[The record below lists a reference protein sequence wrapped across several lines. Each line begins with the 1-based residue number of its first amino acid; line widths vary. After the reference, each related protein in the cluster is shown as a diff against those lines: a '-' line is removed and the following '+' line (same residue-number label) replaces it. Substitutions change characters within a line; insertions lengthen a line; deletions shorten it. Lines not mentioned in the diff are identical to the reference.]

1 MSDTDAVAQSTD
13 DGASQDAGPGGSY
26 EVIHQRLMGHARELA
41 GRTSTLNTS
50 RKELFGGTEL
60 TVAGSER
67 VRTENNCV
75 PVDVVQVGGRML
87 FGYNVFLGLRK
98 TIGIADVFTL
108 VNFEVRPDGTLEF
121 HPATD
126 EEVGWLNEER
136 FVREF
141 SGLYQYYAEARLI
154 ALRNTGTKLLAVFQT
169 GESLDSIRVFQWALG
184 ADGSVEYIDDRGER
198 SFVAPPAHDFEW
210 RETSRDDHI
219 LGRHPHVS
227 IEDVV
232 FVETVGGDLTIKVE
246 DNTEDGRGIY
256 REDVD
261 DPNQSLDDAAIQYSR
276 LGALV
281 LLRIRPY
288 MEAITRHLVFN
299 RRTEHVLRVDAI
311 GDSCVQLPED
321 HGIIFPGGYYL
332 QTGDFKVF
340 PDPDPDLCYQTKV
353 ASPNGEDV
361 LFVFNRAHDGLYV
374 LFPYN
379 LIRKEVQ
386 SPIRCHGWSL
396 FEDGRLVVFRAAT
409 DDEPTRVHPMQVW
422 NTPFVSAEHAAAQ
435 PSDGSLLAR
444 VGNKDLVRGISD
456 CFSIGRMVTDA
467 EPTRGVY
474 EALVAACQRS
484 LDSYFW
490 LGEAEVGDLRGAIT
504 TVRDTAE
511 LIIDEFEKVQV
522 LQRRAHDALQ
532 EARIQQGTL
541 KDHLH
546 PHSWRL
552 AEDFMGAL
560 TSLRHQRGHLITMK
574 EIRYIDRDA
583 VDAMEQEVAS
593 EFERISQATVT
604 FLLGENALG
613 PLTVQIDEL
622 DARVGEAS
630 KLTEIAPLQEDLAG
644 LTSGLDLMT
653 EVVSGLEIDD
663 ATARAQILENLGEV
677 FGHLNRARAV
687 LEVRRKDIASVEARA
702 DFGAQFKLLGQSVA
716 SSVALADTPEACDDQ
731 LSKLMLQ
738 LEELE
743 ARFGEFDDFLPQ
755 LTSKREEIVEAL
767 GARRQNLLD
776 RRQKRIGNYVRSAE
790 RIISGVV
797 RRAKTFKTQDELN
810 AWFASDAMVLK
821 LRDIAGQ
828 LAELGDAV
836 KGEELLARLT
846 STRQE
851 SLRGLRDRLELFD
864 DDNLIKFGKHRFPV
878 NTRPLELTMVPRDGG
893 MFLHL
898 TGTDFFSRVEDEDVD
913 AAQPFWEQSL
923 VSEGEEVYRGEYL
936 AARMLFA
943 GEASREGLTL
953 LALEDANRSDEGLL
967 ELVRTYAADRYEEGY
982 ERGVH
987 DGDAAKLLSALLH
1000 LRQSGGLLRFP
1011 PRARSLAALF
1021 WAWTPDVEAKT
1032 RWHRRARSF
1041 GRLRDTLGATHGL
1054 TAVSEDLAVAIG
1066 AWVADVDLG
1075 VGDGAEF
1082 ALAGSYL
1089 VEELQAD
1096 TPTFACSAEAD
1107 GLHAALVRHL
1117 EDHTALRDMTED
1129 LQLLADRPAERFALA
1144 RTWMGAY
1151 AEAYVEAVQGG
1162 DAEAIAIESAAR
1174 LVTES
1179 ELSWQASH
1187 ALTGETV
1194 TGLLG
1199 QHPLVRD
1206 QSIDLRLDEFLGRLT
1221 AWRDVTVP
1229 AFERWRQTRH
1239 NVLVRERERL
1249 RLGEFEPRVMSAFVR
1264 NKLIND
1270 VYLPIVGDN
1279 LAKQM
1284 GAAGDS
1290 RRTDQMGLLLL
1301 VSPPGYGK
1309 TTLME
1314 YIASRLGLVFMK
1326 VNGPALGHDVHSLDP
1341 AEAPNATARQEVE
1354 KINLSFE
1361 MANNVMLY
1369 LDDIQHTH
1377 PEFLQKFISL
1387 CDGTRRIEGVW
1398 EGKTRT
1404 YDLRGKKFCVIM
1416 AGNPYT
1422 ESGDRFQIPDMLA
1435 NRADTYNLGDIL
1447 EGRDEA
1453 FALSYIE
1460 NSLTSNAVLQP
1471 LAAREQSD
1479 VYKLVRMA
1487 RGEEVPASELS
1498 HDYSSVELNEILAV
1512 LGKLARVQEVVLR
1525 VNQEYIAS
1533 AAQEDAFR
1541 TEPSFKL
1548 QGSYRNMNKLSEKI
1562 VPAMN
1567 EQELDALLRDHYIGE
1582 AQTLTTGAEANLLKF
1597 NEMMGWIDGEASDR
1611 WDAIKKEFR
1620 RQKMMGGGDDDP
1632 VSRVTG
1638 VLGGLDAQ
1646 LEGIR
1651 EALAAAATRGDVSE
1665 AIAGVSEAISGVGA
1679 HVGEVGG
1686 QVEKG
1691 RHALG
1696 HAAKALLESAE
1707 TAGRDLEVATQSAQ
1721 IAERTAAA
1729 QEAANKIAELQAKAL
1744 KVTAKATDRIAKAE
1758 ELENDKDVAATMDVI
1773 VGGVV
1778 DELRK
1783 LRRGVDA
1790 SAAGLSQLNV
1800 LDWLTT
1806 RPAEAV
1812 TRPEVAEVQKQV
1824 LIQAQKALEG
1834 SLTAEDRQFERNT
1847 MLAGTVPVIQDL
1859 FVKIGELLGSV
1870 SMSQEEWSRLMGELR
1885 HHVAV
1890 SVTELAKVDEAE

>member
-1 MSDTDAVAQSTD
+1 MSDLDRATQSAD
-13 DGASQDAGPGGSY
+13 DGAPQDAGPGGSY
-26 EVIHQRLMGHARELA
+26 EVIHQRLIAHARELA
-41 GRTSTLNTS
+41 GRTNVLNTS
-50 RKELFGGTEL
+50 RKALFGGTEL

-98 TIGIADVFTL
+98 TIAVQDVLTL
-108 VNFEVRPDGTLEF
+108 VNFEVRGDGTLEF
-121 HPATD
+121 EPAT
-126 EEVGWLNEER
+126 EAEAGWLSEER
-136 FVREF
+136 FTREF
-141 SGLYQYYAEARLI
+141 AALYQYYASARLI

-169 GESLDSIRVFQWALG
+169 GESLDSIRVFHWALG
-184 ADGSVEYIDDRGER
+184 PDGGVEYIDDRGER
-198 SFVAPPAHDFEW
+198 SFVSPPAHDFEW
-210 RETSRDDHI
+210 KQTSRADHI

-246 DNTEDGRGIY
+246 DNTDDGRGIY
-256 REDVD
+256 REDVT
-261 DPNQSLDDAAIQYSR
+261 DPNQSLDDAQIVYAR

-281 LLRIRPY
+281 LLRILPY
-288 MEAITRHLVFN
+288 MEEITRHLVFN
-299 RRTEHVLRVDAI
+299 RRTGHVLRVDAI

-332 QTGDFKVF
+332 QTGEFKVF
-340 PDPDPDLCYQTKV
+340 PDPDPDLRYQARI

-361 LFVFNRAHDGLYV
+361 LYVFNRVQDGLYV

-386 SPIRCHGWSL
+386 TPIRCHGWSL

-409 DDEPTRVHPMQVW
+409 EEPTRVHPMQVW

-435 PSDGSLLAR
+435 PTDGSLLAR
-444 VGNKDLVRGISD
+444 VGNKDLVRGVSD
-456 CFSIGRMVTDA
+456 CFSVSRMVTDA
-467 EPTRGVY
+467 QPTRGVY
-474 EALVAACQRS
+474 EALVQSCQRS
-484 LDSYFW
+484 LDSFYW
-490 LGEAEVGDLRGAIT
+490 LGEAELGDLQGAIT
-504 TVRDTAE
+504 AVRDTAE
-511 LIIDEFEKVQV
+511 LIIDEFEKVQL
-522 LQRRAHDALQ
+522 LQRRAHEALQ
-532 EARIQQGTL
+532 EARIQQRAL
-541 KDHLH
+541 KDDLH
-546 PHSWRL
+546 PDSWHL
-552 AEDFMGAL
+552 AEDFMAAL
-560 TSLRHQRGHLITMK
+560 TRLRHQRGHLITMR
-574 EIRYIDRDA
+574 EVRYIDRA
-583 VDAMEQEVAS
+583 SVDGMEAEVAS
-593 EFERISQATVT
+593 EFERISRATVA
-604 FLLGENALG
+604 FLLGDDALG
-613 PLTVQIDEL
+613 PLTVQIDAL
-622 DARVGEAS
+622 DARVGEAT
-630 KLTEIAPLQEDLAG
+630 KLTEIAPLRQDLGG
-644 LTSGLDLMT
+644 LTAGLDLMT

-687 LEVRRKDIASVEARA
+687 LEVRRKEIASVEARA

-776 RRQKRIGNYVRSAE
+776 VRQKRIGNYVRAAE

-797 RRAKTFKTQDELN
+797 RRARTFKTQDELN

-828 LAELGDAV
+828 LADLGDAV

-846 STRQE
+846 SARQE

-864 DDNLIKFGKHRFPV
+864 DDDLIKLGKHRFPV
-878 NTRPLELTMVPRDGG
+878 NTRPLELTMVPRDAG

-898 TGTDFFSRVEDEDVD
+898 TGTDFYSRVQDTDVD
-913 AAQPFWEQSL
+913 AAQPWWGQSL
-923 VSEGEEVYRGEYL
+923 VSEGEAVYRGEYL

-943 GEASREGLTL
+943 AEASEEGLTL
-953 LALEDANRSDEGLL
+953 AALEDANRTDGALL
-967 ELVRTYAADRYEEGY
+967 KAVRAYAANRYEEGY

-987 DGDAAKLLSALLH
+987 DGDASKLLSALLR
-1000 LRQSGGLLRFP
+1000 LRLSGGLLRFP

-1021 WAWTPDVEAKT
+1021 WAWSDDAEAQA

-1041 GRLRDTLGATHGL
+1041 GRLRDTLGSTHGL
-1054 TAVSEDLAVAIG
+1054 TAVADDLAVAIG
-1066 AWVADVDLG
+1066 AWVAQVDLG
-1075 VGDGAEF
+1075 LGDRADF
-1082 ALAGSYL
+1082 ALAGAYL
-1089 VEELQAD
+1089 VEELQAA
-1096 TPTFACSAEAD
+1096 TPQFVCSAEA
-1107 GLHAALVRHL
+1107 AALHGALARHL
-1117 EDHTALRDMTED
+1117 EDHGAQRDMTED
-1129 LQLLADRPAERFALA
+1129 LQLLQGQPAERFALA

-1151 AEAYVEAVQGG
+1151 ATAFAEAVQGG
-1162 DAEAIAIESAAR
+1162 DAETIAIESAAR
-1174 LVTES
+1174 LVTEPG
-1179 ELSWQASH
+1179 LTWQASH

-1199 QHPLVRD
+1199 QHPLIRD
-1206 QSIDLRLDEFLGRLT
+1206 QSMELRLDEFLGRLT
-1221 AWRDVTVP
+1221 AWSDQTVP
-1229 AFERWRQTRH
+1229 AFERWRATRH
-1239 NVLVRERERL
+1239 RVLQRERERL
-1249 RLGEFEPRVMSAFVR
+1249 RLEEFEPRVMSAFVR

-1341 AEAPNATARQEVE
+1341 DEAPNATARAEVG

-1398 EGKTRT
+1398 EGRTRT
-1404 YDLRGKKFCVIM
+1404 YDLRGKKFCVVM

-1453 FALSYIE
+1453 FSLSYIE
-1460 NSLTSNAVLQP
+1460 NSLTSNTVLQP
-1471 LAAREQSD
+1471 LASREQSD

-1487 RGEEVPASELS
+1487 RGEQVPASELS

-1567 EQELDALLRDHYIGE
+1567 EQELDGLLRDHYMGE

-1597 NEMMGWIDGEASDR
+1597 NEMMGWLQGEAAER
-1611 WDAIKKEFR
+1611 WESIKKEFR
-1620 RQKMMGGGDDDP
+1620 RQKLMGGGDDDP

-1651 EALAAAATRGDVSE
+1651 EVLTAAGARGDVSE
-1665 AIAGVSEAISGVGA
+1665 AIAAVSQAICGVGA
-1679 HVGEVGG
+1679 QVGEVGT

-1691 RHALG
+1691 RNALG
-1696 HAAKALLESAE
+1696 HAAKALGETAESAVR
-1707 TAGRDLEVATQSAQ
+1707 ANDVADRAT
-1721 IAERTAAA
+1721 AA
-1729 QEAANKIAELQAKAL
+1729 QEQATKALRVSAKAGERLAVAAELAGQQDLAAK
-1744 KVTAKATDRIAKAE
+1744 
-1758 ELENDKDVAATMDVI
+1758 MDVI
-1773 VGGVV
+1773 VGDVV
-1778 DELRK
+1778 GELEK
-1783 LRRGVDA
+1783 LRRGVQGA
-1790 SAAGLSQLNV
+1790 AAGLAQISV
-1800 LDWLTT
+1800 LEWLVDKPEKLKS
-1806 RPAEAV
+1806 RPDVALIQK
-1812 TRPEVAEVQKQV
+1812 EV
-1824 LIQAQKALEG
+1824 LLQAQKALEG
-1834 SLTAEDRQFERNT
+1834 TLTAEDRLPSRNA

-1890 SVTELAKVDEAE
+1890 SVTELAKVDE